1 MSWDILI
8 QDLPRDIASVADVP
22 DDFRPQPL
30 GLRSDVIAA
39 ICNLAPSSDFSDPTW
54 GELVTPEF
62 IIEFNL
68 GTDEIIDSIMLH
80 VRGGGA
86 APSFVAA
93 LLKGLDTRAIDC
105 STGELFNADAADR
118 SFADWQAFRD
128 NVLMS
133 EDGGS
138 SKAPAPTSKRR
149 WFRPG

>member
-22 DDFRPQPL
+22 DGFRPHPL

-39 ICNLAPSSDFSDPTW
+39 ICDLAPSSDFSDPTW

-62 IIEFNL
+62 VIEFNL
-68 GTDEIIDSIMLH
+68 GSDEIVDSMMLH

-93 LLKGLDTRAIDC
+93 LLERLDTRAIDC
-105 STGELFNADAADR
+105 SAGEFFNVKAADQ

-128 NVLMS
+128 SVLLS
-133 EDGGS
+133 EGGGS
-138 SKAPAPTSKRR
+138 RQGPAPTSKRR
-149 WFRPG
+149 WFRRG